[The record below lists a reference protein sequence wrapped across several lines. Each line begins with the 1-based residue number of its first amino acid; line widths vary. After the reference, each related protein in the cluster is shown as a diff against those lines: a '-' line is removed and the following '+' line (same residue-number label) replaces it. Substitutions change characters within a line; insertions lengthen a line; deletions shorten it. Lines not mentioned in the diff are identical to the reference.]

1 MLGFHT
7 DGIRLVGASDHLISL
22 LKQRKLPIVSN
33 ITGNTLVFAVNDTS
47 LLTKKLY
54 APSFSAGEAP
64 WFVCTVGDFPRPTAN
79 TLPFQEDSDLADFI
93 TAIYYASQG
102 FLHLDFELSE
112 LKEKLSEEKGRK
124 IVAIPE
130 DQFGQIPKDAFA
142 MCFCFSNGGFMES
155 DRLFVK
161 LTKEFGMDMG
171 KVLLA
176 GTFDSK
182 HSFIRAFVL

>member
-7 DGIRLVGASDHLISL
+7 DGIYLIGASDNLRTL
-22 LKQRKLPIVSN
+22 LRKRRLPLASD
-33 ITGNTLVFAVNDTS
+33 ITANTLVFAVNDST
-47 LLTKKLY
+47 LLHKKFY
-54 APSFSAGEAP
+54 AASFLAGETP
-64 WFVCTVGDFPRPTAN
+64 WFVCTVGDYPRPAEN
-79 TLPFQEDSDLADFI
+79 TLAFQAENDLADFI
-93 TAIYYASQG
+93 TAICYAAQG

-112 LKEKLSEEKGRK
+112 LKAALSQDNGRK
-124 IVAIPE
+124 IVAVPE
-130 DQFGQIPKDAFA
+130 SDFGTIPKDAFA

-155 DRLFVK
+155 DRLFTK

-182 HSFIRAFVL
+182 YSFIRAFVL